1 LKLVISAQIIFKAVF
16 FIAIFEKKADY
27 MQKFIVLIVFFTT
40 YYSVRAQTIVIDSGC
55 KDSLGMF
62 QELNEIAHKL
72 GNFPDTVYQNLRCV
86 EVYYYGFKANEIDSL
101 TLRKGALIIDKSVEE
116 DVKSIFEELKIMK
129 FPIATVIPVNTF
141 GLNRDSS
148 GWNDLASMEANN
160 SSAFNYRLMTNSKE
174 LSPHAFGKAID
185 LNPLFN
191 PYEKYVHDGK
201 ITEPDNAFY
210 DLNRAGTVS
219 DGRIVGIF
227 DKRGWIWGGRWNN
240 PVDYQH
246 FDLRK
251 DRARKHYLMKDSRV
265 KDIFSYG
272 ENDKSLSLYAT
283 HRDKKMDNPELFLS
297 EEDLPVFNTII
308 KKYPLS
314 EILQLWKSENKIKA
328 EPEILLKNK
337 EIKALRIAIFVETDS
352 LLLPWNRYLAERLEK
367 LLTENGAVV
376 TFSTEE
382 YSRQDLVIGI
392 GLGNR
397 NMYNMEISN
406 SIDYQVIYV
415 PGAYK
420 LSGLVE
426 LEDRLCFLNLLC
438 ANDLTESIDLATKI
452 QSNIQEKT
460 GLEPVSRQLTGP
472 NLLETEGIKTDYDGI
487 YCRNIQKIN
496 RYACPSV
503 FISAFSIGNLVEF
516 ENWIQPKNGF
526 QQCEK
531 LADAILLGL
540 LSYLEK

>member
-1 LKLVISAQIIFKAVF
+1 
-16 FIAIFEKKADY
+16 
-27 MQKFIVLIVFFTT
+27 MQKIIVLIVFFTN
-40 YYSVRAQTIVIDSGC
+40 YYSVLAQSIVIDSDC

-62 QELNEIAHKL
+62 QELNIIAHKL
-72 GNFPDTVYQNLRCV
+72 GNFPDTLYQNLRCV
-86 EVYYYGFKANEIDSL
+86 EVYYYGFKANDIDSL
-101 TLRKGALIIDKSVEE
+101 TLRKGAVIVDKSVVE

-141 GLNRDSS
+141 GLNSDST

-160 SSAFNYRLMTNSKE
+160 SSAFNYRLMTNAKD

-210 DLNRAGTVS
+210 DLSRAGTVS

-265 KDIFSYG
+265 KDIFSFG
-272 ENDKSLSLYAT
+272 ENDNSLSLYAT
-283 HRDKKMDNPELFLS
+283 HRDKKTDNPELFLS
-297 EEDLPVFNTII
+297 EENIPIFKTII

-314 EILQLWKSENKIKA
+314 EILKLWKSENKLKA

-337 EIKALRIAIFVETDS
+337 GIKALRIAIFVEMDS

-367 LLTENGAVV
+367 LLTKNGVVV
-376 TFSTEE
+376 TFSSEDH
-382 YSRQDLVIGI
+382 YSQDLVIGI

-397 NMYNMEISN
+397 NMFNKEITDTSN
-406 SIDYQVIYV
+406 FQVIYV

-420 LSGLVE
+420 LSGLIE
-426 LEDRLCFLNLLC
+426 LEDRLCFLNLLS
-438 ANDLTESIDLATKI
+438 ANDLAESIDLATKI
-452 QSNIQEKT
+452 QSNIQKKT
-460 GLEPVSRQLTGP
+460 GLQAVSRQLAGP
-472 NLLETEGIKTDYDGI
+472 NLLETDAIKTDFDGI

-496 RYACPSV
+496 RYVCPSV
-503 FISAFSIGNLVEF
+503 FISAFSIGNLVAF
-516 ENWIQPKNGF
+516 ENWIQPKIGF
-526 QQCEK
+526 KQCEK
-531 LADAILLGL
+531 LAEAILLGL
-540 LSYLEK
+540 LNYIEKQK